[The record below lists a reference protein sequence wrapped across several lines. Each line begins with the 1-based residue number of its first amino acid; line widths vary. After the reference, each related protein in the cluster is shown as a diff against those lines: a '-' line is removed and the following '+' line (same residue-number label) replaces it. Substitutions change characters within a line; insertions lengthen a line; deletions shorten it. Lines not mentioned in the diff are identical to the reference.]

1 MMNPRRQNLETSF
14 TTKKLEIK
22 IVSGRHWGRWCIVDK
37 CEIYITVTFIRF
49 STLIQCVLS
58 LQREFDFDSNANK
71 TIFFTIMPCTYFKL
85 WYVDKYIQT
94 VRQANRKDAKMFELK
109 LHRYQHIVLFLII
122 YHFLCVFLEYDSAML
137 SYDSIPFDLWCTN

>member
-22 IVSGRHWGRWCIVDK
+22 IVSGSHWCRWCIVDK

-58 LQREFDFDSNANK
+58 LQREFDFDSYANK

-94 VRQANRKDAKMFELK
+94 VLQAKRKGARTFKSK
-109 LHRYQHIVLFLII
+109 LHRYPEIVLFFIVF
-122 YHFLCVFLEYDSAML
+122 HFLCVFLK
-137 SYDSIPFDLWCTN
+137 

>member
-1 MMNPRRQNLETSF
+1 MMNPRRQHLETSF

-137 SYDSIPFDLWCTN
+137 SYDSIPFDLWFTN

>member
-1 MMNPRRQNLETSF
+1 MMNPRRQNLETSL

-22 IVSGRHWGRWCIVDK
+22 IVSGRHWGRWCIVDN

-49 STLIQCVLS
+49 STIIQCVLS
-58 LQREFDFDSNANK
+58 LQREFDFDSYANK
-71 TIFFTIMPCTYFKL
+71 TIFFTIMPCTFFKL

-122 YHFLCVFLEYDSAML
+122 YHFLCVFLEYDSAM
-137 SYDSIPFDLWCTN
+137 

>member
-71 TIFFTIMPCTYFKL
+71 TIFFTIMPCIYFKL

-122 YHFLCVFLEYDSAML
+122 YHFLCVFLEYDSAII
-137 SYDSIPFDLWCTN
+137 SYDSIPFDLWSTN

>member
-1 MMNPRRQNLETSF
+1 MMNPRRQNLETSL

-49 STLIQCVLS
+49 SAMIQFVLS
-58 LQREFDFDSNANK
+58 LQREFDFDSCANK
-71 TIFFTIMPCTYFKL
+71 TISFTIMPCTYFKL

-94 VRQANRKDAKMFELK
+94 VLQAKRKGARTFKLK
-109 LHRYQHIVLFLII
+109 LHRYQEIVLFLIV
-122 YHFLCVFLEYDSAML
+122 YHFLCVFLK
-137 SYDSIPFDLWCTN
+137 

>member
-22 IVSGRHWGRWCIVDK
+22 IVSGRHWGRWCIVDN

-49 STLIQCVLS
+49 STIIQCVLS

-122 YHFLCVFLEYDSAML
+122 YHFLCVFLEYDSVML
-137 SYDSIPFDLWCTN
+137 SYDSIPFDLCSTN

>member
-1 MMNPRRQNLETSF
+1 MMNPRRQHLETSF

-137 SYDSIPFDLWCTN
+137 SYDSILFDLWSVN

>member
-1 MMNPRRQNLETSF
+1 MFLRKGWDYKNSVESSHDPSQENYKPIIWSKHQARISIINDEPS
-14 TTKKLEIK
+14 TTKSRNQFYNQKLEIK
-22 IVSGRHWGRWCIVDK
+22 IVSGSHWSRWCIVDK

-58 LQREFDFDSNANK
+58 LQREFDFDSYANK

-94 VRQANRKDAKMFELK
+94 VRQAKRNDAKKCL
-109 LHRYQHIVLFLII
+109 
-122 YHFLCVFLEYDSAML
+122 
-137 SYDSIPFDLWCTN
+137 T

>member
-1 MMNPRRQNLETSF
+1 MMNPRWQNLETSF

-37 CEIYITVTFIRF
+37 CEIYITSHLYPVFNINSMCIKFTTRIWFWF
-49 STLIQCVLS
+49 
-58 LQREFDFDSNANK
+58 QRKQNN
-71 TIFFTIMPCTYFKL
+71 FFTIMPCTYFKL

-137 SYDSIPFDLWCTN
+137 SYDSIPFELCSTN

>member
-1 MMNPRRQNLETSF
+1 MMNPRRQHLETSF

-137 SYDSIPFDLWCTN
+137 SDDSIPFDLWSTN

>member
-22 IVSGRHWGRWCIVDK
+22 IVSGRHWSRWCIVDK

-137 SYDSIPFDLWCTN
+137 SYDSIPFDLWSTN

>member
-1 MMNPRRQNLETSF
+1 MMNPRRQHLETSF

-137 SYDSIPFDLWCTN
+137 SYDSIPFDLWSTN

>member
-1 MMNPRRQNLETSF
+1 MKNPRRQNLETSL

-22 IVSGRHWGRWCIVDK
+22 IVSGRHWGRWCIVDN

-49 STLIQCVLS
+49 STIIQCVLS
-58 LQREFDFDSNANK
+58 LQREFDFDSYANK

-94 VRQANRKDAKMFELK
+94 VRQANRKDAKMFEWK

-122 YHFLCVFLEYDSAML
+122 YHFLCVFLEYDSVML
-137 SYDSIPFDLWCTN
+137 SYDSIPFDLCSTN

>member
-1 MMNPRRQNLETSF
+1 MMNPRRQNLETSL

-22 IVSGRHWGRWCIVDK
+22 IVSGRHWGRWCIVDN

-49 STLIQCVLS
+49 STIIQCVLS

-122 YHFLCVFLEYDSAML
+122 YNFLCIFLEYESAM
-137 SYDSIPFDLWCTN
+137 